1 MEKKEKKADK
11 QKVVSGKWRGK
22 LVNREEMVKY
32 LETAER
38 YWYSDDWAGSEKR
51 KSPA

>member
-1 MEKKEKKADK
+1 MEKKEKKAEK
-11 QKVVSGKWRGK
+11 QRVVSGKWREK
-22 LVNREEMVKY
+22 LADRKEMVKY